1 MPNVPFPSLGLSE
14 PSAPRAG
21 RTRSRLAD
29 TFQKTIQFA
38 KRHSFLGRP
47 RASRGRTQFYSV
59 FKPLPRDELAWCLDH
74 GYAPPTCPT
83 GRPTSAQA
91 FAQHI
96 HQVRGAIGDGVYPD
110 RISQGSSGSYF
121 CRNQAGTIV
130 GVFKPKNEE
139 PYGQLNPKWTKWF
152 HRNLCPCFFGR
163 SCLIPN
169 SGYLSE
175 SAASL
180 VDQCLGLNIVPR
192 TEIVLLAAPTFHY
205 SARDRRAATR
215 SHRPL
220 PAKMGSFQLFLE
232 GYTDATRFLQQHPWT
247 PAPSS
252 HSHSHVAEPPVASM
266 SSLPIPPTTAP
277 LRNPSGSFGSATRAM
292 PHSLPNYTGLSR
304 LSETAPLLPDRI
316 GRRVS
321 SGSSFILGHP
331 DDSDEDDDDAVLEGV
346 RTGNAPTDRGF
357 RNQIQRPGPPWSE
370 LRHQSS
376 THSVADPFQ
385 WTPQLRQ
392 QFREELEKL
401 ILFDYL
407 VRNTA
412 ASPATNPF
420 QDPGLDVPPP
430 HATHPH
436 LHIAAIDNGLAF
448 PFKHPDEW
456 RSYPYAWLSLPSSL
470 VGASFSTASRAHF
483 LPLLTSPHWWHQTIS
498 ELKDL
503 ARIDPGFNLA
513 MFNRQMAVMK
523 GQAWNIIRVLR
534 DGRMGPLDLADRPPV
549 LVNRYDITRTTH
561 IQSLL
566 QRWKQSP
573 TSPRRP
579 VQPGQAGGPL
589 LPPVSS
595 DPTIPTAPGIHPTTT
610 PVDIQ
615 GLVTALALDPAAT
628 VVEEGPGSD
637 PHHHHHPLESNDD
650 VPTGP
655 PRRLSRTSSFS
666 STVSSCPTEIPGPWP
681 RRLNSPISFESS
693 RSSIVSLRDVPEWF
707 TAEHHCHQQHL
718 CETATHSPSE
728 RPLSS
733 TPGEGRTPRNRNSC
747 PEPPSVR
754 SPLLVGRRHSVP
766 LPVPSDTQAT
776 AGRSHRRPFSTDRAM
791 YNLLIPDTRYI
802 VEVIDPYHVRPWF
815 QCC

>member
-1 MPNVPFPSLGLSE
+1 
-14 PSAPRAG
+14 
-21 RTRSRLAD
+21 
-29 TFQKTIQFA
+29 
-38 KRHSFLGRP
+38 
-47 RASRGRTQFYSV
+47 
-59 FKPLPRDELAWCLDH
+59 
-74 GYAPPTCPT
+74 
-83 GRPTSAQA
+83 PTSAQA

-266 SSLPIPPTTAP
+266 
-277 LRNPSGSFGSATRAM
+277 
-292 PHSLPNYTGLSR
+292 
-304 LSETAPLLPDRI
+304 
-316 GRRVS
+316 
-321 SGSSFILGHP
+321 
-331 DDSDEDDDDAVLEGV
+331 
-346 RTGNAPTDRGF
+346 GF

-407 VRNTA
+407 VRNTDRGADNWMIKYCTGGCSPSSTSPGPLGTGASLA

-549 LVNRYDITRTTH
+549 LVNRYDI
-561 IQSLL
+561 
-566 QRWKQSP
+566 
-573 TSPRRP
+573 
-579 VQPGQAGGPL
+579 
-589 LPPVSS
+589 
-595 DPTIPTAPGIHPTTT
+595 
-610 PVDIQ
+610 
-615 GLVTALALDPAAT
+615 
-628 VVEEGPGSD
+628 
-637 PHHHHHPLESNDD
+637 
-650 VPTGP
+650 
-655 PRRLSRTSSFS
+655 
-666 STVSSCPTEIPGPWP
+666 
-681 RRLNSPISFESS
+681 
-693 RSSIVSLRDVPEWF
+693 
-707 TAEHHCHQQHL
+707 
-718 CETATHSPSE
+718 
-728 RPLSS
+728 
-733 TPGEGRTPRNRNSC
+733 
-747 PEPPSVR
+747 
-754 SPLLVGRRHSVP
+754 
-766 LPVPSDTQAT
+766 
-776 AGRSHRRPFSTDRAM
+776 
-791 YNLLIPDTRYI
+791 
-802 VEVIDPYHVRPWF
+802 
-815 QCC
+815 